1 MRWRRAVPF
10 AAAVVALSAAITA
23 CSGSDGGTGKPT
35 AGGNLF
41 PNPSFEEGRDPWYS
55 LKPPDFELSQD
66 VAHSGQTS
74 ALLRMND
81 SVDQAGA
88 KIYYLVQEVA
98 AQEFPEVISGY
109 YRVEGW
115 AKGTP
120 KQYLQFVVIAFG
132 PDNFTEA
139 PNVQI
144 RYLLAGIDAPPFAIG
159 NAKFVFLSRDEPVT
173 GEWVHFERN
182 LREDFNQFW
191 GVVPEGFDKLR
202 ILFEVRFDD
211 KVAGQ
216 GAPQAN
222 VYYDDLY
229 MGPAGGE

>member
-1 MRWRRAVPF
+1 MRSRRAVLF
-10 AAAVVALSAAITA
+10 AAAVVALSVAITA
-23 CSGSDGGTGKPT
+23 CSNSDGGREPP

-55 LKPPDFELSQD
+55 LKPPDFELAQD
-66 VAHSGQTS
+66 VAHSGQAS
-74 ALLRMND
+74 ALLRMSD
-81 SVDQAGA
+81 SVEQAGA

-98 AQEFPEVISGY
+98 PQEFPEVISGY
-109 YRVEGW
+109 YRVDGW
-115 AKGTP
+115 VKGTA

-132 PDNFTEA
+132 PDNLTDA

-144 RYLLAGIDAPPFAIG
+144 RYLLAGIDAPPFPIS

-173 GEWVHFERN
+173 GEWVHFQRN
-182 LREDFNQFW
+182 LREDFKQSW
-191 GVVPEGFDKLR
+191 GAVPKGFDKLR

-216 GAPQAN
+216 GAPRAD
-222 VYYDDLY
+222 VHYDDLY
-229 MGPAGGE
+229 MGPAGSE